1 MFFCKLLPSKEI
13 HISCKEN
20 YFSLRSANYLF
31 HKLKYTQNPVKLHS
45 FVLNFE
51 ATESMQHF
59 AEGPQALLT
68 LF

>member
-1 MFFCKLLPSKEI
+1 
-13 HISCKEN
+13 
-20 YFSLRSANYLF
+20 
-31 HKLKYTQNPVKLHS
+31 LKYTQNPVKLHS